1 MTDPQHPSLIEGFLD
16 FLQRSPTP
24 FHATANAVAA
34 LQQRGF
40 QLLRESDSWQLEQ
53 GGRYIVT
60 RNDSALLAFTLP
72 AGTEGAVTSGFHLAG
87 AHTDSPCLKVKPSP
101 ELPRFGCFQLGV
113 EVYGGVLL
121 NPWFDRDLSLAGRVT
136 YVDGSGQLGSTLLDF
151 ARPVAVIPSLAIH
164 LDRGV
169 NENRSINAQL
179 HLPPVLSV
187 SGEEAQL
194 SFRDILLAELK
205 RAQPDSPAAEILDYE
220 MALYDAQPP
229 ARTGLAGELISSAR
243 LDNLLSCYVGL
254 QALLQADGSRAA
266 MIVLTDHE

>member
-1 MTDPQHPSLIEGFLD
+1 
-16 FLQRSPTP
+16 
-24 FHATANAVAA
+24 
-34 LQQRGF
+34 
-40 QLLRESDSWQLEQ
+40 
-53 GGRYIVT
+53 
-60 RNDSALLAFTLP
+60 SALLAFTLP

-151 ARPVAVIPSLAIH
+151 ARPVAVVPSLAIH

-254 QALLQADGSRAA
+254 
-266 MIVLTDHE
+266 